1 MIDASSRF
9 TVPVLWDIETSTI
22 VNNESSEII
31 RMLNT
36 EFDDLLP
43 ADAAGRKLDLYP
55 QPLRG
60 GIDSMNEWIYDSV
73 NSASFFISSFD
84 FACET
89 DLVI

>member
-9 TVPVLWDIETSTI
+9 TVPVLWDTKNKTI

-43 ADAAGRKLDLYP
+43 ADAVARKLDLYP

-60 GIDSMNEWIYDSV
+60 GIDSMNEWIYDLV
-73 NSASFFISSFD
+73 NSASCFIFSFD

-89 DLVI
+89 DVVI